1 MKPVIGITPNFTHET
16 GLFSLHRD
24 YTAAIES
31 AGGTPVLLFP
41 SAEPETGPDA
51 LPDFLDGILLSG
63 GGDIDPLLFGEEPL
77 RQNGEISPLRDSF
90 ELTLCRA
97 ALESGLPLFGI
108 CRGMQVMNI
117 AAGGTIYQDIPAQ
130 TGSTLKHSQQAP
142 RPHGTHSVLPLE
154 NSLLA
159 ALLGKKRVAVNSFHH
174 QAVARLGE
182 GFSAAAHSPDGIIEA
197 VERENAPFVLG
208 VQWHPEAMDAKEQ
221 ALLFSA
227 FVRAAGG
234 KQHRRFI

>member
-1 MKPVIGITPNFTHET
+1 MKPVIGITPNYVHET

-24 YTAAIES
+24 YAAAIET
-31 AGGTPVLLFP
+31 AGGIPVLLFP
-41 SAEPETGPDA
+41 SAEPETKPNA

-77 RQNGEISPLRDSF
+77 RQNGEITPLRDSF

-97 ALESGLPLFGI
+97 ALESGLPMFGI

-117 AAGGTIYQDIPAQ
+117 AAGGTIFQDIPTQ

-142 RPHGTHSVLPLE
+142 RPHATHSVTPEE

-159 ALLGKKRVAVNSFHH
+159 ALWGKKNVAVNSFHH
-174 QAVARLGE
+174 QAVARLGN
-182 GFSAAAHSPDGIIEA
+182 GFSAAAHSTDGVIEA
-197 VERENAPFVLG
+197 IERQNAAFALG
-208 VQWHPEAMDAKEQ
+208 VQWHPEAMKTQDQ

-227 FVRAAGG
+227 FVRAAG
-234 KQHRRFI
+234 R